1 MNQVGFLAIIKI
13 HLFQVKDDYDD
24 PAEVLR
30 IARLAV
36 KEANNRALR
45 LQNQTT
51 QQLVQ
56 RVKDLK
62 YWSNEIDR

>member
-1 MNQVGFLAIIKI
+1 MHQS
-13 HLFQVKDDYDD
+13 KDDYDD

-62 YWSNEIDR
+62 YWSQEIDRSYFNWKL

>member
-1 MNQVGFLAIIKI
+1 M
-13 HLFQVKDDYDD
+13 
-24 PAEVLR
+24 
-30 IARLAV
+30 AV

-45 LQNQTT
+45 MQTQTT

-62 YWSNEIDR
+62 YWSGEIDRYIKVV

>member
-1 MNQVGFLAIIKI
+1 MDECN
-13 HLFQVKDDYDD
+13 D
-24 PAEVLR
+24 PTEVLR
-30 IARLAV
+30 MARIAV

-45 LQNQTT
+45 MQTQTT

-62 YWSNEIDR
+62 YWSGEIDRYYKISLNYLNFLENYKI